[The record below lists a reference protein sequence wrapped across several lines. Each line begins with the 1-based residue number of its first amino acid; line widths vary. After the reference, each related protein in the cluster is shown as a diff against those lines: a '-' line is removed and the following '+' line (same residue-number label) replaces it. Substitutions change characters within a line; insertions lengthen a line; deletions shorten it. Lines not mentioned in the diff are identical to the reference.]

1 MSLRNLYRPSAESW
15 LARPACNEQAE
26 PARLRRWLTDRGS
39 LTARIRARCQR
50 FEVRVLRQHL
60 ARPAHDE
67 QRLLGLRAH
76 ESALVREVLLVA
88 DGIPVIFAHSV
99 VAPRHVRGAWHL
111 VAGLGTRPLAAV
123 IFADPRV
130 RRGQL
135 RYKRLDCR
143 DARYAN
149 ALRASDETADALWA
163 RRSVFRR
170 GSSPLLVTEL
180 FLSPILALPDAPLPR
195 TRDTSAGMRASDL
208 GATKP

>member
-1 MSLRNLYRPSAESW
+1 MSLRNLYRPPAESW
-15 LARPACNEQAE
+15 LARPACNDQAK

-39 LTARIRARCQR
+39 LTARIRARSHR
-50 FEVRVLRQHL
+50 FEVQVLRQHL
-60 ARPAHDE
+60 ARPARDE

-76 ESALVREVLLVA
+76 EAALVREVLLVA
-88 DGIPVIFAHSV
+88 DGVPVIFAHSV

-135 RYKRLDCR
+135 HYKRLDGR
-143 DARYAN
+143 DARYRN
-149 ALRASDETADALWA
+149 ALRATGEGATSLWA

-180 FLSPILALPDAPLPR
+180 FLSPILALPDAPLSR
-195 TRDTSAGMRASDL
+195 TRGVMASDQ
-208 GATKP
+208 GATQR